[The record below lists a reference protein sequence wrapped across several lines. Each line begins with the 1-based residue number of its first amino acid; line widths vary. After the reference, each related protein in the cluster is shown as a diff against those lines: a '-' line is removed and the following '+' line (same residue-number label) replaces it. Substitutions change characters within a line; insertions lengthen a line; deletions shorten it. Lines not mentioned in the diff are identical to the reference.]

1 MNFRVCRFC
10 HCCLF
15 DWTYW
20 PTLYDWSEQYAVWGR
35 ESDVFTVI
43 ILTTLC
49 DRHQGAHWS
58 WDGHCAC
65 VLYPRSHHL
74 QHTHT
79 ASQSDALIL
88 PYIAQYGA
96 APCSES
102 VHLSS
107 VTDKKSWQEILQL
120 ARGLSYWKGSLKV
133 VFKMLYSLLS
143 RKIATAYSDTNDVMA
158 QNYSDKNECQST
170 INHGAVNGKFI
181 FPFMNHKAK
190 ILYSISR

>member
-120 ARGLSYWKGSLKV
+120 ARGLSYWFFESCLKDV
-133 VFKMLYSLLS
+133 VQFVVTKNWHRLLEY
-143 RKIATAYSDTNDVMA
+143 KWCDGT
-158 QNYSDKNECQST
+158 K
-170 INHGAVNGKFI
+170 
-181 FPFMNHKAK
+181 
-190 ILYSISR
+190 L